1 MIVRGSDKYFRAPF
15 ADESEIERVVKDY
28 AEYLFGSSIL
38 FLPKS
43 KISTLGGAGTIPD
56 GFVID
61 VESDE
66 WFMVEAELATHG
78 TWQHI
83 APQVSKQLAATDSQ
97 ATRDSL
103 LKVCLEMVKKEK
115 SAAGVFADL
124 DIPQLEIHGKLQ
136 AILAKPPTI
145 AIPIDG
151 IPPDLQIMGEDAEVS
166 RQDMADREIPVT

>member
-1 MIVRGSDKYFRAPF
+1 MIVHGTEKYFRAPF
-15 ADESEIERVVKDY
+15 NDESEIETVVKDY

-43 KISTLGGAGTIPD
+43 KISTLGGTGTIPD

-97 ATRDSL
+97 STRDSL
-103 LKVCLEMVKKEK
+103 LKVCLNMIKKEEA
-115 SAAGVFADL
+115 AAGVFADL
-124 DIPQLEIHGKLQ
+124 DVPPIEIHGKLQ
-136 AILAKPPTI
+136 AILAN
-145 AIPIDG
+145 
-151 IPPDLQIMGEDAEVS
+151 
-166 RQDMADREIPVT
+166 RQRSLFR